1 MITNP
6 WINRCAALALLFMMY
21 AVGISVGRDQAAEA
35 HHNHPA
41 CHQGLKP
48 LPQKNQTLKRQRLHS
63 SLQQNSMA
71 TKSPSVLTKA
81 RSPLFVVH

>member
-1 MITNP
+1 LFAHGREATTHNTMITNR

-48 LPQKNQTLKRQRLHS
+48 
-63 SLQQNSMA
+63 
-71 TKSPSVLTKA
+71 
-81 RSPLFVVH
+81 

>member
-1 MITNP
+1 MVTNR
-6 WINRCAALALLFMMY
+6 WINRCAALTLLFMMY

-48 LPQKNQTLKRQRLHS
+48 
-63 SLQQNSMA
+63 
-71 TKSPSVLTKA
+71 
-81 RSPLFVVH
+81 

>member
-6 WINRCAALALLFMMY
+6 WINRFAALALLFMMY

-48 LPQKNQTLKRQRLHS
+48 
-63 SLQQNSMA
+63 
-71 TKSPSVLTKA
+71 
-81 RSPLFVVH
+81 

>member
-1 MITNP
+1 MPALAAALASGFTRVDHGGRRWYLLLTADEATTHTTMTTNP

-48 LPQKNQTLKRQRLHS
+48 
-63 SLQQNSMA
+63 
-71 TKSPSVLTKA
+71 
-81 RSPLFVVH
+81 

>member
-1 MITNP
+1 MYRLRTADEATTHITMITNP
-6 WINRCAALALLFMMY
+6 WINRFAALALLFMMY

-48 LPQKNQTLKRQRLHS
+48 
-63 SLQQNSMA
+63 
-71 TKSPSVLTKA
+71 
-81 RSPLFVVH
+81 